1 MIKAIAIDDEPLALN
16 VIQAFCSKV
25 SYIDLQETF
34 TNLSAAKKYL
44 EEHDVDLLFLDIH
57 MPSMTG
63 INFYKSLADKLM
75 VIFTTAYAEYAVD
88 GFDLSAVDYLLKPI
102 EYERFEKAVIKAR
115 EYHDFKK
122 SGDKQFIF
130 VKADYT
136 VYKIDTADII
146 FIESL
151 DNYVKVHLK
160 DDRDILTR
168 VSMKAILDDL
178 PSGGFI
184 RVHRSYAVSY
194 QMVTAL
200 RNKVLYLNDKEIP
213 IGTNYVDDIVKLFNK

>member
-16 VIQAFCSKV
+16 VIKAFCDKV
-25 SYIDLQETF
+25 SYIDLQGTF

-44 EEHDVDLLFLDIH
+44 DEHEVDLMFLDIH

-88 GFDLSAVDYLLKPI
+88 GFDLNAVDYLLKPI
-102 EYERFEKAVIKAR
+102 AFERFERAAIKAK
-115 EYHDFKK
+115 EYYDFKRL
-122 SGDKQFIF
+122 GARQHIF

-136 VYKIDTADII
+136 VYKIDTTDILY
-146 FIESL
+146 IESL
-151 DNYVKVHLK
+151 DNYVKFHLQDAK
-160 DDRDILTR
+160 PILTR
-168 VSMKAILDDL
+168 SSMKAILDDL
-178 PSGGFI
+178 PSEDFI

-194 QMVTAL
+194 TKVTAL
-200 RNKVLYLNDKEIP
+200 RNKVLFLNDTEVP
-213 IGTNYVDDIVKLFNK
+213 IGTNYVDEVTKLFQ